1 MWGIF
6 SFCKVLK
13 VYLNC
18 MWYVCVSGLV
28 RKVFGSE
35 FGLNMVLCLC
45 GDMWV
50 CIVVVKMFLISYL
63 CIK

>member
-50 CIVVVKMFLISYL
+50 W
-63 CIK
+63 